1 MKKELKRSI
10 RDSGLKLS
18 HMNFNES
25 DFATIIEI
33 NLIKYNDEAWRLAM
47 LINASIYKYS
57 LSLSETND
65 GNTKFAQFLFE
76 HEANKEILA
85 LIRESENV

>member
-1 MKKELKRSI
+1 
-10 RDSGLKLS
+10 
-18 HMNFNES
+18 MNFNES